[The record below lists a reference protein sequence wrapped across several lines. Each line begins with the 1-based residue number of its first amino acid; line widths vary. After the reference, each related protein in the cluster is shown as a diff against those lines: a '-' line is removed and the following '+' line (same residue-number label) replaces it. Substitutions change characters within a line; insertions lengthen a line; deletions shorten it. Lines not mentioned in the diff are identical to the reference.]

1 MEQFTFKTAINASR
15 ERVWDILF
23 GKTTYPIWAAIFSE
37 GSDAETDWKKGSR
50 ALFLDQS
57 GKGMVSKIEESI
69 PHSYLSIIHLGMY
82 DNGVEDLDSEE
93 VKKWTGAT
101 ENYTLTDK
109 NGETE
114 LTIDMSITAE
124 FKDYFEEAWPKALAK
139 IKELAEQPE
148 VVPPVV
154 V

>member
-1 MEQFTFKTAINASR
+1 MNMEQFTFKTAINASR
-15 ERVWDILF
+15 EKVWNILF

-93 VKKWTGAT
+93 VKKWAGAT

-109 NGETE
+109 DGETV
-114 LTIDMSITAE
+114 LMIDMSITAE
-124 FKDYFEEAWPKALAK
+124 FKDYFEETWPKALAK
-139 IKELAEQPE
+139 VKELAEL
-148 VVPPVV
+148 PPVV
-154 V
+154 A